1 MAQALPA
8 NVGPAHL
15 QQLQD
20 KDTSTIPL
28 FYGNQ
33 KDTVTLQCFI
43 NRIDT
48 GIRTLNWTQHIA
60 FTYFQNATRSTA
72 AAWLESFLTDN
83 TETPHEWQTVKP
95 HFRKAFG
102 DSTDPV
108 IFAQEV
114 FHIRPHQ
121 YNNSLFD
128 YYNAISRAV
137 KLHQE
142 EFTPPPLP
150 TIPPDHEFT
159 AEEVEFITTTHQNAY
174 NLAIQT
180 VHAKLRKEFFL
191 NGLSKQQLELVVDK
205 PHITTVHEMIAAI
218 HQHESV
224 QKKKN
229 GNGNGNGNGGNGSA
243 TASTVSSVH
252 TPSQQQHDDSA
263 KQEEVAA
270 SFTTTSTSNSNS
282 NFRGQYRGANYRGNQ
297 QQQQNYRGAGNGGYR
312 GNNPNRGG
320 AGGYRPNNNQTYNN
334 QANNT
339 NNTSNNSGKICI
351 FCRKPNHVQDFC
363 RARISQNSPCIDN
376 QGKTYWPK
384 VHANEEISSSS
395 VFFLEN

>member
-1 MAQALPA
+1 MANALPA
-8 NVGPAHL
+8 AAGPAHL
-15 QQLQD
+15 QQQQD

-48 GIRTLNWTQHIA
+48 GIRTLNWTQNIA

-72 AAWLESFLTDN
+72 AAWLESFLVDN
-83 TETPHEWQTVKP
+83 PDTAREWQAVKQ

-102 DSTDPV
+102 DTTDPIV
-108 IFAQEV
+108 FAQEV
-114 FHIRPHQ
+114 FHIRPNQ
-121 YNNSLFD
+121 FNNSLFD

-137 KLHQE
+137 KLHEE
-142 EFTPPPLP
+142 EFIPPPLP
-150 TIPPDHEFT
+150 PLPENHQLTE
-159 AEEVEFITTTHQNAY
+159 EEVALVTTTHENAY
-174 NLAIQT
+174 KLAVQN

-191 NGLSKQQLELVVDK
+191 NGLSKTQLDLVVDK
-205 PHITTVHEMIAAI
+205 PHINTVHEMIAAI

-229 GNGNGNGNGGNGSA
+229 GNDQ
-243 TASTVSSVH
+243 STILSSV
-252 TPSQQQHDDSA
+252 QQQESET

-270 SFTTTSTSNSNS
+270 ATFTTPTTQNGN
-282 NFRGQYRGANYRGNQ
+282 NNYRGSYRGTYYRGNQSQNYRGSGNGYRGANS
-297 QQQQNYRGAGNGGYR
+297 
-312 GNNPNRGG
+312 NRGG
-320 AGGYRPNNNQTYNN
+320 AATNSNYRPNYNQTNN
-334 QANNT
+334 AASSST
-339 NNTSNNSGKICI
+339 NSNSGKICI
-351 FCRKPNHVQDFC
+351 FCRKPNHIQDFC
-363 RARISQNSPCIDN
+363 RARISQSAPCIDG
-376 QGKTYWPK
+376 QGRTYWPK

>member
-1 MAQALPA
+1 MANALPA
-8 NVGPAHL
+8 NAGPGHL

-48 GIRTLNWTQHIA
+48 GVRTLNWTQNIA

-72 AAWLESFLTDN
+72 AAWLESFLVDN
-83 TETPHEWQTVKP
+83 PDQPQQWQIVKP

-102 DSTDPV
+102 DSTDPIV
-108 IFAQEV
+108 FAQEV

-121 YNNSLFD
+121 FNNSLFE

-137 KLHQE
+137 KLHEE

-150 TIPPDHEFT
+150 PLPENHQLTE
-159 AEEVEFITTTHQNAY
+159 EEVAFVTTTHENAY
-174 NLAIQT
+174 KLAIQT

-191 NGLSKQQLELVVDK
+191 NGLSKAQLDLVVDK

-229 GNGNGNGNGGNGSA
+229 GNGQA
-243 TASTVSSVH
+243 TTVPSVQSVQSTFPQNESE
-252 TPSQQQHDDSA
+252 A

-270 SFTTTSTSNSNS
+270 TFQTTTNNTNNT
-282 NFRGQYRGANYRGNQ
+282 NFRGNYRGSNYRGNQ
-297 QQQQNYRGAGNGGYR
+297 NQTYRGAGNGYR
-312 GNNPNRGG
+312 GTNPNRGG
-320 AGGYRPNNNQTYNN
+320 AGAGYRPNYN
-334 QANNT
+334 QANNST
-339 NNTSNNSGKICI
+339 NANTNNSGKTCI
-351 FCRKPNHVQDFC
+351 FCRKPNHIQDFC
-363 RARISQNSPCIDN
+363 RARISQNAPCIDN

>member
-1 MAQALPA
+1 MANALPA
-8 NVGPAHL
+8 AGPAHL
-15 QQLQD
+15 QQQQD

-48 GIRTLNWTQHIA
+48 GIRTLNWTQNIA
-60 FTYFQNATRSTA
+60 FTYFQNAARSTA
-72 AAWLESFLTDN
+72 AAWLESFLIDN
-83 TETPHEWQTVKP
+83 PNTAREWQTVKP

-102 DSTDPV
+102 DTTDPI

-114 FHIRPHQ
+114 FHIRPQ
-121 YNNSLFD
+121 QFNNSLFE

-137 KLHQE
+137 KLHEE

-150 TIPPDHEFT
+150 PLPEDHQLT
-159 AEEVEFITTTHQNAY
+159 NEEVAFVTTTHENAY
-174 NLAIQT
+174 KLAVQT

-191 NGLSKQQLELVVDK
+191 NGLSKTQLDLVVDK
-205 PHITTVHEMIAAI
+205 PHINTVHEMITAI

-229 GNGNGNGNGGNGSA
+229 GNVQP
-243 TASTVSSVH
+243 TVLSSV
-252 TPSQQQHDDSA
+252 QQHESEA
-263 KQEEVAA
+263 REEVAA
-270 SFTTTSTSNSNS
+270 AAFQTPTTQNGN
-282 NFRGQYRGANYRGNQ
+282 NYRGSYRGANYRGQ
-297 QQQQNYRGAGNGGYR
+297 SQNYRGSGNGYR
-312 GNNPNRGG
+312 GTNPNRGG
-320 AGGYRPNNNQTYNN
+320 AATNYRPNYSQTNN
-334 QANNT
+334 ANNATTNSST
-339 NNTSNNSGKICI
+339 NNSNYGKTCI
-351 FCRKPNHVQDFC
+351 FCRKPNHIQDFC
-363 RARISQNSPCIDN
+363 RARISQNAPCIDS

>member
-1 MAQALPA
+1 MANALPA
-8 NVGPAHL
+8 NAGPGHL

-20 KDTSTIPL
+20 TDISTIPL

-48 GIRTLNWTQHIA
+48 GVRTLNWTQNIA

-72 AAWLESFLTDN
+72 AAWLESFLVDN
-83 TETPHEWQTVKP
+83 PEQPQQWQTVKP

-102 DSTDPV
+102 DSTDPIV
-108 IFAQEV
+108 FAQEV

-121 YNNSLFD
+121 FNNSLFE

-137 KLHQE
+137 KLHEE

-150 TIPPDHEFT
+150 PLPENHQLTE
-159 AEEVEFITTTHQNAY
+159 EEVAFVTTTHENAY
-174 NLAIQT
+174 KLAIQT

-191 NGLSKQQLELVVDK
+191 NGLSKAQLDLVVDK
-205 PHITTVHEMIAAI
+205 PHITTLHEMIAAI

-229 GNGNGNGNGGNGSA
+229 GNGQP
-243 TASTVSSVH
+243 TTVSSVQSVQS
-252 TPSQQQHDDSA
+252 TFPQNESEG

-270 SFTTTSTSNSNS
+270 TFQTTTNNTNNT
-282 NFRGQYRGANYRGNQ
+282 NFRGNYRGSNYRGNQ
-297 QQQQNYRGAGNGGYR
+297 NQTYHGAGNGYR
-312 GNNPNRGG
+312 GTNPNRGG
-320 AGGYRPNNNQTYNN
+320 AGAGYRPNYN
-334 QANNT
+334 QASNSTNANT
-339 NNTSNNSGKICI
+339 NNSGKTCI
-351 FCRKPNHVQDFC
+351 FCRKPNHIQDFC
-363 RARISQNSPCIDN
+363 RARISQNAPCIDN

-384 VHANEEISSSS
+384 VHAIEEISSSS
-395 VFFLEN
+395 FFFLEN

>member
-1 MAQALPA
+1 MA
-8 NVGPAHL
+8 NNAHL

-28 FYGNQ
+28 FYGND

-48 GIRTLNWTQHIA
+48 GVSTLAWTQRIA

-72 AAWLESFLTDN
+72 AAWLESFLMDN
-83 TETPHEWQTVKP
+83 GDVPQQWQDIKP

-102 DSTDPV
+102 DSTDPIV
-108 IFAQEV
+108 FAQEV

-121 YNNSLFD
+121 FNNSLFD

-137 KLHQE
+137 KLHEE

-150 TIPPDHEFT
+150 PLPDDHQLT
-159 AEEVEFITTTHQNAY
+159 AEEVIFVTTTHQNAY
-174 NLAIQT
+174 KLAVQT

-191 NGLSKQQLELVVDK
+191 NGLSKTHLDLVSNK
-205 PHITTVHEMIAAI
+205 PHIKTVHEMIATI

-224 QKKKN
+224 EKKKKN
-229 GNGNGNGNGGNGSA
+229 GNGQA
-243 TASTVSSVH
+243 ITVSSVQPEQ
-252 TPSQQQHDDSA
+252 TTLPQQQSEA

-270 SFTTTSTSNSNS
+270 TFSTTTNNT
-282 NFRGQYRGANYRGNQ
+282 NFRGNYRGNSNYRGNQ
-297 QQQQNYRGAGNGGYR
+297 NFANQNQTYRGAGNGYR
-312 GNNPNRGG
+312 GTNPNRGG
-320 AGGYRPNNNQTYNN
+320 AGYRPNYN
-334 QANNT
+334 QANSTQANT
-339 NNTSNNSGKICI
+339 NNFGNSGKMCI

-363 RARISQNSPCIDN
+363 RARISQNAPCIDN

-384 VHANEEISSSS
+384 VQANEEISSSS